1 MVEQTRRIIL
11 VVDDEPEITRML
23 QVMLEHHGY
32 TVRRAHGT
40 AQGMHILESEPPD
53 LVLLDLMMPHL
64 SGVELCGY
72 IRRDPRTAKVPVI
85 VYTAANN
92 DEVVR
97 SAMEA
102 GATKFLSKTVDRAE
116 LIKAIDEALATQV

>member
-1 MVEQTRRIIL
+1 MAEQTRRIIL

-32 TVRRAHGT
+32 EVRRAHGT
-40 AQGMHILESEPPD
+40 AQGMHMLESEPPD

-64 SGVELCGY
+64 SGVELCAY

-92 DEVVR
+92 EQVVQ

-102 GATKFLSKTVDRAE
+102 GATKILPKTIDRSE
-116 LIKAIDEALATQV
+116 LIEAIDEAFSTQV